1 LRTLPLL
8 LLHSRLLRLVAG
20 GVVLR
25 ALFCRKHGRDWRRKR
40 RRLRLRLR
48 LRLLLF

>member
-1 LRTLPLL
+1 
-8 LLHSRLLRLVAG
+8 LVAG

-25 ALFCRKHGRDWRRKR
+25 ALFCRCRKHGRDWRRKR